1 MRRKAICLATVLG
14 ALFAPTLVPA
24 AAHAEIVPIIFPV
37 SGGAS
42 YSNDYGAPRSGGRT
56 HGGNDLFAPKLR
68 HLVAAENG
76 YINWWQKNQGNAGN
90 MLELVGESG
99 YRYWYIHVNN
109 DNPGTDDGA
118 GGDRWAWA
126 PGIEPDAPVRAGQ
139 FLAYLGDSGNAEGT
153 SSHLHFEIHYPDGTR
168 FNPYDSLRSATHWEE
183 PDPTGGFA
191 FHEYLT
197 IQNPGSQTA
206 TIAPKYVL
214 NDGSAP
220 VIGDAL
226 VIPPRARRTVRV
238 NDAIPHKEVSA
249 ELSST
254 VPVVAER
261 PMYFGYGPWIW
272 TGGHVGMG
280 LQAPRTTTYFAEG
293 YTGAGFEQ
301 YLTLTNMN
309 SGPATV
315 DIEYLVR
322 GGGNV
327 TQQVIVPPNRRSTVN
342 VRGPVGDDKH
352 VSAVVRSDIP
362 ILSERPMYFE
372 YKGWTGGHVGSGVQT
387 PAQSFYFAEGYT
399 GDGFDEYLTVANP
412 TTETAQVT
420 VNFLFNSGSP
430 INHTFSIGPMTRETI
445 DVRAIAGHN
454 KEVSMRVTADTPI
467 VAERPMYFYKG
478 GWGYWIGPVSGGHVA
493 TGATSP
499 LSEWLFAEGYTGTG
513 FKEYLTLQNPNS
525 ASTLATIEYQGQ
537 GGVIATRAV
546 SIPANSRFTV
556 DVNADIGEGREVS
569 VRVTAT
575 QPIVAERPMYFRYLG
590 VWTGGHVAVGAPSA
604 DQTWLFSEGY
614 TG

>member
-1 MRRKAICLATVLG
+1 MRRKAICLLTLMG

-24 AAHAEIVPIIFPV
+24 VAQAEVVPIVFPV

-76 YINWWQKNQGNAGN
+76 YVNWWLKNQGLSGN

-126 PGIEPDAPVRAGQ
+126 PGIEPGAPVRAGQ
-139 FLAYLGDSGNAEGT
+139 FIAYLGDSGNAEGT
-153 SSHLHFEIHYPDGTR
+153 SPHLHFEIHYPDGTR
-168 FNPYDSLRSATHWEE
+168 FNPYDSLNAATHWEE

-197 IQNPGSQTA
+197 IQNPGDTSA
-206 TIAPKYVL
+206 TIAPKYVV
-214 NDGSAP
+214 NDGTP
-220 VIGDAL
+220 PQIGDTL
-226 VIPPRARRTVRV
+226 VVPPRSRRTVRV
-238 NDAIPHKEVSA
+238 NDAIPYKEVST

-254 VPVVAER
+254 VPIVAER
-261 PMYFGYGPWIW
+261 PMYFGYGPSIW

-280 LQAPRTTTYFAEG
+280 LQSARTTTYFAEG

-301 YLTLTNMN
+301 YLTLANMN
-309 SGPATV
+309 PTEATV

-327 TQQVIVPPNRRSTVN
+327 NQRVVVPANRRSTVN
-342 VRGPVGDDKH
+342 FRGSVGDDKQ

-362 ILSERPMYFE
+362 ILAERPMYFD
-372 YKGWTGGHVGSGVQT
+372 YNGWTGGHVSSGVQN
-387 PAQSFYFAEGYT
+387 PAQAFYFAEGYT

-412 TTETAQVT
+412 TTESATVT
-420 VNFLFNSGSP
+420 VNFLFKSGAP
-430 INHTFSIGPMTRETI
+430 IPYTFPVGPLTRETLN
-445 DVRAIAGHN
+445 VRALAGHN
-454 KEVSMRVTADTPI
+454 KEVSMRVTSDTPI
-467 VAERPMYFYKG
+467 VAERPMYFNKG
-478 GWGYWIGPVSGGHVA
+478 WSYWLGPVSGGHVA
-493 TGATSP
+493 VGATAP

-513 FKEYLTLQNPNS
+513 FQEYLTLQNPNPT
-525 ASTLATIEYQGQ
+525 STSTTIEYQGQ
-537 GGVIATRAV
+537 GGIIKTTNV

-556 DVNADIGEGREVS
+556 DVNGDIGDGKEVS
-569 VRVTAT
+569 VRVTAN

-590 VWTGGHVAVGAPSA
+590 VWTGGHVTVGAPAASG
-604 DQTWLFSEGY
+604 TWLFSEGY

>member
-1 MRRKAICLATVLG
+1 MRRKAICLLTLMG
-14 ALFAPTLVPA
+14 ALFAPALVPV
-24 AAHAEIVPIIFPV
+24 AAHAEVVPIIFPV

-68 HLVAAENG
+68 HLIAAENG
-76 YINWWQKNQGNAGN
+76 YVNWWQKNQGNAGN

-109 DNPGTDDGA
+109 DNPGTDDGG

-126 PGIEPDAPVRAGQ
+126 PGTEPGAPVRAGQ
-139 FLAYLGDSGNAEGT
+139 FIAYLGDSGNAEGT

-168 FNPYDSLRSATHWEE
+168 FNPYDSLRAATHWEE

-197 IQNPGSQTA
+197 IQNPGDESA
-206 TIAPKYVL
+206 TIAPKYIL
-214 NDGSAP
+214 NDGTP
-220 VIGDAL
+220 PQVGDTL
-226 VIPPRARRTVRV
+226 VVPPRSRRTVRV
-238 NDAIPHKEVSA
+238 NDAIPHKEIST

-254 VPVVAER
+254 VPIVAER
-261 PMYFGYGPWIW
+261 PMYFGYGPSIW

-280 LQAPRTTTYFAEG
+280 LQSARTTTYFAEG

-301 YLTLTNMN
+301 YLTLANMN
-309 SGPATV
+309 PTEATV

-327 TQQVIVPPNRRSTVN
+327 NQRVIVPPNRRSTIN
-342 VRGPVGDDKH
+342 VRGPVGDNKH

-362 ILSERPMYFE
+362 ILTERPMYFD

-387 PAQSFYFAEGYT
+387 PSQAFYFAEGYT

-420 VNFLFNSGSP
+420 VNFLFKTGSP
-430 INHTFSIGPMTRETI
+430 IPHTFSVGPLTRETL
-445 DVRAIAGHN
+445 DVRALAGHN
-454 KEVSMRVTADTPI
+454 KEVSMRVDSDTPI

-478 GWGYWIGPVSGGHVA
+478 WSYWLGPVSGGHVA
-493 TGATSP
+493 VGAQAP
-499 LSEWLFAEGYTGTG
+499 LTEWLFAEGYTGTG
-513 FKEYLTLQNPNS
+513 FQEYLTLQNPNPTS
-525 ASTLATIEYQGQ
+525 ASTTIEYQGQ
-537 GGVIATRAV
+537 GGILKTRNV

-556 DVNADIGEGREVS
+556 DVNGDVGDHQEVS
-569 VRVTAT
+569 VRVTAN

-590 VWTGGHVAVGAPSA
+590 IWTGGHVAIGAPASSG
-604 DQTWLFSEGY
+604 TWLFSEGY